1 MASGGQLQGAPISAA
16 ARSARQT
23 TPVPDIVTKGS
34 GKNVGGM
41 VGGFLGS
48 FADAIVSSINIS
60 SSMADVTLAMTNVRT
75 TEQEAMTQVH
85 GSKTDV

>member
-34 GKNVGGM
+34 GKNVGG
-41 VGGFLGS
+41 FLGS
-48 FADAIVSSINIS
+48 FAGAIVSSINIS